1 MVDMGRP
8 GGAMQTTAAEQRTT
22 GELLRVLGLV
32 FGIAAVV
39 GGSVGQGIFR
49 TPGIVAG
56 AVPDPTLILI
66 LWGAGAAIA
75 MITAIPYAELGTAMP
90 RAGGPYVFVTRGLGH
105 TAGITIGWSDWLI
118 NISNQAFL
126 SVVVAEFL
134 HRLGVLSNVP
144 QAVIAPSLI
153 LLFFALNWSNTRL
166 SGSSQSIGSVLKGAG
181 LLILIPILLTAPLAT
196 SATAQAPI
204 AVSGVIGIS
213 AIIVA
218 MRVVQNTYDGW
229 NNCIYFCEEITSP
242 ERSVPRALFG
252 GIAVVSAL
260 YLLVNVALL
269 RVMSPAAMA
278 GSNFP
283 AADALALVMGVGAG
297 MLLTIFGALSVAAN
311 LNLNAMFG
319 PRVALAM
326 ARDRVL
332 PSALA
337 KIAPGG
343 TPRLALV
350 VTSGLAMLLS
360 ASGTYEELIAFN
372 VALGALVNLSVCMCA
387 WRMRQT
393 EPSLPRPWRMP
404 LHPLPVVL
412 AATINALLL
421 AALIY
426 EDPFH
431 SLLGTGFAVAIGLG
445 YKIASSFEFR
455 V

>member
-1 MVDMGRP
+1 MRQRGVR
-8 GGAMQTTAAEQRTT
+8 MQTTAAKQHTT

-39 GGSVGQGIFR
+39 GGSIGQGIFR

-56 AVPDPTLILI
+56 AVPDPTLILL
-66 LWGAGAAIA
+66 LWAAGATIAAIS
-75 MITAIPYAELGTAMP
+75 AIPYAELGAAVP
-90 RAGGPYVFVTRGLGH
+90 RAGGPYVFVSRGLGR

-118 NISNQAFL
+118 NMSTQAFL

-134 HRLGVLSNVP
+134 HRLGLLSNAP
-144 QAVIAPSLI
+144 QEVIAPSLI
-153 LLFFALNWSNTRL
+153 ALFFALNWTNTRL
-166 SGSSQSIGSVLKGAG
+166 CGSSQTIGSALKGAC
-181 LLILIPILLTAPLAT
+181 LLVLVLVLLTAPLGT
-196 SATAQAPI
+196 SATSQAPVS
-204 AVSGVIGIS
+204 VSGVIGIS

-229 NNCIYFCEEITSP
+229 NNCIYFCEEMDNP

-252 GIAVVSAL
+252 GIALVTAL

-269 RVMSPAAMA
+269 RVMSPSAMA

-283 AADALALVMGVGAG
+283 AADALQLVLGGWAG
-297 MLLTIFGALSVAAN
+297 MLLTVLGVISVAAN

-337 KIAPGG
+337 KVAPGG

-350 VTSGLAMLLS
+350 VTSGLAMLFS

-372 VALGALVNLSVCMCA
+372 VALGVLVNLSVCICA

-393 EPSLPRPWRMP
+393 EPTLPRPWRMP
-404 LHPLPVVL
+404 LYPVSVLL
-412 AATINALLL
+412 AAITNASLL
-421 AALIY
+421 AALVY

-431 SLLGTGFAVAIGLG
+431 SLLGTGFAVAIGLS
-445 YKIASSFEFR
+445 YRIASALR
-455 V
+455 YRT

>member
-1 MVDMGRP
+1 MR
-8 GGAMQTTAAEQRTT
+8 TTAAKQHAT
-22 GELLRVLGLV
+22 GELLRVLGFV

-39 GGSVGQGIFR
+39 GGSIGQGIFR

-56 AVPDPTLILI
+56 AVPDPTLILL
-66 LWGAGAAIA
+66 LWAAGATIAAIS
-75 MITAIPYAELGTAMP
+75 AIPYAELGAAVP
-90 RAGGPYVFVTRGLGH
+90 RAGGPYVFVSRGLGP

-118 NISNQAFL
+118 NISTQAFL
-126 SVVVAEFL
+126 SVVVAEYL
-134 HRLGVLSNVP
+134 DRLGVLSNVP

-153 LLFFALNWSNTRL
+153 ALFFALNWTNTRL
-166 SGSSQSIGSVLKGAG
+166 CGSSQTIGSALKGAC
-181 LLILIPILLTAPLAT
+181 LLLLVFVLLTAPLGT
-196 SATAQAPI
+196 SATSQAPVS
-204 AVSGVIGIS
+204 VSGVIGIS
-213 AIIVA
+213 AIILA

-229 NNCIYFCEEITSP
+229 NNCIYFCEEMDNP
-242 ERSVPRALFG
+242 ERSMPRALFG
-252 GIAVVSAL
+252 GIALVSAI

-269 RVMSPAAMA
+269 RVMSPSAIA

-283 AADALALVMGVGAG
+283 AADALELVLGGWAG
-297 MLLTIFGALSVAAN
+297 MLLTVIGVISVAAN

-337 KIAPGG
+337 KVAPGG

-350 VTSGLAMLLS
+350 VTSGLAMLFS

-372 VALGALVNLSVCMCA
+372 VALGVLVNLSVCICA

-393 EPSLPRPWRMP
+393 EPALPRPWRMP
-404 LHPLPVVL
+404 LYPVSVVL
-412 AATINALLL
+412 AAITNALLL
-421 AALIY
+421 AALVY

-431 SLLGTGFAVAIGLG
+431 SLLGTGFAVAIGLS
-445 YKIASSFEFR
+445 YRIASALR
-455 V
+455 YRT